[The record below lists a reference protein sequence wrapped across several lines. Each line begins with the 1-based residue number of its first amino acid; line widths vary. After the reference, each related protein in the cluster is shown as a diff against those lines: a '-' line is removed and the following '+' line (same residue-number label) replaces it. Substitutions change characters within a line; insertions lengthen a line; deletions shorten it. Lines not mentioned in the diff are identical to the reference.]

1 MSLGKGKVDVGIPW
15 DEARSTGRGEDELSI
30 PDGTTSSPPSC
41 GLSTLR
47 DRCHHGAGYVPQG
60 VGLGVS
66 RQMLHMPDSQL
77 TPPHTCSQDDAFG
90 LFSPDL
96 HTLQPGWAA
105 ESHLAGGG
113 GVQGTFPPPM
123 SPPMGRDSSK
133 LLRGGEA
140 PGTLITRAPSLMG
153 HPH

>member
-77 TPPHTCSQDDAFG
+77 TPPTHAPRMMLLGCFPQIFTHCSQAG
-90 LFSPDL
+90 LLS
-96 HTLQPGWAA
+96 HTWLA
-105 ESHLAGGG
+105 EGGYKGPSHHLC
-113 GVQGTFPPPM
+113 PP
-123 SPPMGRDSSK
+123 RW
-133 LLRGGEA
+133 GETHQNCS
-140 PGTLITRAPSLMG
+140 GEEKHQAPSSPG